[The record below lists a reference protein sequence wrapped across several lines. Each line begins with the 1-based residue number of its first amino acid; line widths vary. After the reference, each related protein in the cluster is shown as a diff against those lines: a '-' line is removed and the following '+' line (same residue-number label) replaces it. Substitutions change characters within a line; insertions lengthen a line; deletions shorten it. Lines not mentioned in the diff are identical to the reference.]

1 MKKMNKSAIEQQMQE
16 VTLKMM
22 KMDLIRG
29 SEEHLKLRAELHRLH
44 NLKKGNS

>member
-1 MKKMNKSAIEQQMQE
+1 MKKMDKAAIELQMQE

-22 KMDLIRG
+22 KMNLIRG

-44 NLKKGNS
+44 NLKQGNL